1 MSEELKSELNT
12 LNPHLRDSRIT
23 FDEPTHTYTI
33 DGSSDKVMSV
43 TTMIHSYFPHF
54 NANETIKKMR
64 LKGMPEKYKDMTDD
78 EIKKLWNDN
87 GKESSSNGTQLHKSI
102 ELFYNGDID
111 YIYNDVIPKEFNHFL
126 KFNESI
132 KNRLKPYRTE
142 WSIFRKDLFLAGQL
156 DMLYE
161 IIDKPGEFALYDWK
175 RSKEI
180 KFENKFEKGFD
191 GLKHLENCN
200 YIHYSIQ
207 LNIYKR
213 ILETLYNINVKEMT
227 LVILHPDNDTFII
240 INVYEMSKEIDFLF
254 KDRKKK
260 INQ

>member
-1 MSEELKSELNT
+1 MSEDLKSELNS

-23 FDEPTHTYTI
+23 FDEPTHTYAI

-43 TTMIHSYFPHF
+43 TTLIHSYFPHF

-64 LKGMPEKYKDMTDD
+64 LKGMPEKYKNMTDD

-102 ELFYNGDID
+102 ELFYNGNID
-111 YIYNDVIPKEFNHFL
+111 YIYHENPKEFIHFL

-132 KNRLKPYRTE
+132 KKRLKPYRTE
-142 WSIFRKDLFLAGQL
+142 WSIFRKDLLLAGQL

-161 IIDKPGEFALYDWK
+161 IIDRPGEFALYDWK

-180 KFENKFEKGFD
+180 KFENKFEKGLE

-200 YIHYSIQ
+200 YNHYSIQ

-213 ILETLYNINVKEMT
+213 ILETLYNLNITEMV
-227 LVILHPDNDTFII
+227 LVILHPDNDSFIT
-240 INVYEMSKEIDFLF
+240 INVHEMSKEIDYIF

-260 INQ
+260 VNL